1 MPIYDFI
8 EIGTSDFET
17 LIDTATD
24 DMYGLSIEPIQ
35 YYLDRLPVKQNV
47 KKINCAVSNNNGWI
61 DINYIHPDTLQQYNL
76 PDYLRGCNSIGKVH
90 PTAQMIVR
98 NNNLDESAI
107 FRKDRIRVID
117 FETLCKEHDVEGI
130 RYLKVD
136 TEGHDCVILQN
147 MFSYAQSNPD
157 IMPQKILFESNI
169 LSNDRDIIDVI
180 LEASKYNYKVV
191 YSETGGWGGNTLLER
206 TI

>member
-1 MPIYDFI
+1 
-8 EIGTSDFET
+8 
-17 LIDTATD
+17 
-24 DMYGLSIEPIQ
+24 
-35 YYLDRLPVKQNV
+35 
-47 KKINCAVSNNNGWI
+47 
-61 DINYIHPDTLQQYNL
+61 
-76 PDYLRGCNSIGKVH
+76 
-90 PTAQMIVR
+90 
-98 NNNLDESAI
+98 
-107 FRKDRIRVID
+107 
-117 FETLCKEHDVEGI
+117 
-130 RYLKVD
+130 
-136 TEGHDCVILQN
+136 